1 MMVFISNGKK
11 LHVSAY
17 GGHLQVFDNFQAKLS
32 LTKARKMM
40 MRSQH
45 HHAV

>member
-1 MMVFISNGKK
+1 MMVFISNGKTTCFG
-11 LHVSAY
+11 LR
-17 GGHLQVFDNFQAKLS
+17 